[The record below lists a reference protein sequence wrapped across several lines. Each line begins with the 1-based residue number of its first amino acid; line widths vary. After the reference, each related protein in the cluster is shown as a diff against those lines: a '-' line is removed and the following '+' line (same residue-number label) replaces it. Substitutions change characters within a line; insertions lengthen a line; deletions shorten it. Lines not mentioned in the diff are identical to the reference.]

1 PAANLTIPTAASP
14 TTASPPDELQRD
26 LTLRPGHARAT
37 TVGVTRRSKT
47 RDNPS
52 DRAAH
57 EVIGPFG
64 TRVADTILC
73 RRSCATAQTDRTYD
87 PQPPQPLLLKIV
99 LADPGPS
106 TYAVR
111 QELALQFDMEAIV
124 EPFAGFVEVGEHPD
138 GPLALLGEARELAHR
153 VAAIAVDDKGQRTA
167 LRRLGRIPGE
177 HQKLLEALHVGVA
190 VRRRDIDDLAIMQ
203 GALLDGLPDGVLEFL
218 GGDRSMSDGDDQ
230 AVVMGNANVNR
241 HGLAPSIKQR
251 LGEIQALDVRLDQ
264 RSYPGLP
271 ILAAAPA
278 GCSGWGA
285 GDGSFGCRP
294 LRTRTT
300 PAMADGCA
308 SGRFMSSQW

>member
-1 PAANLTIPTAASP
+1 MSGPGGARSGRRRCERAW
-14 TTASPPDELQRD
+14 
-26 LTLRPGHARAT
+26 RP
-37 TVGVTRRSKT
+37 
-47 RDNPS
+47 
-52 DRAAH
+52 
-57 EVIGPFG
+57 
-64 TRVADTILC
+64 
-73 RRSCATAQTDRTYD
+73 
-87 PQPPQPLLLKIV
+87 
-99 LADPGPS
+99 
-106 TYAVR
+106 AVR
-111 QELALQFDMEAIV
+111 QELALQFDLEDLV
-124 EPFAGFVEVGEHPD
+124 EPLAGFVEVGEHPD
-138 GPLALLGEARELAHR
+138 GPVALLGGARELAHR

-300 PAMADGCA
+300 PAMAHACA
-308 SGRFMSSQW
+308 SARFMSSQWRTVPLSVTSPFLTSTSMPCESRPTSSARHSRSSRPISASEWR